1 MKRHALI
8 LFAHGA
14 RDPEWAAPFQKIR
27 DLVRH
32 RRPDL
37 IVELAYLEIMTPRLT
52 EAMDR
57 IAGSGVADVTVAPLF
72 MAQGGH
78 LKEDVPRLLAEVQ
91 QRHPDVQLR
100 LLPAVGEVDSILS
113 AICAWLIASMPG
125 GQTTEHR

>member
-14 RDPEWAAPFQKIR
+14 RDPGWAAPFEKIR

-32 RRPDL
+32 QRPDVV
-37 IVELAYLEIMTPRLT
+37 VELAYLEIMAPRLT
-52 EAMDR
+52 EVMDR
-57 IAGSGVADVTVAPLF
+57 IATSGVADVTVAPLF

-91 QRHPDVQLR
+91 ERHPDVQLR
-100 LLPAVGEVDSILS
+100 LLPAVGEVDSILG
-113 AICAWLIASMPG
+113 AICAWLTASMPG
-125 GQTTEHR
+125 GQTTEH